1 MRLILAKKLLAGLWM
16 TVLTSSVTSSFA
28 AADARADTFKSLDSD
43 SADHS
48 CQIVLRQAELKRD
61 SNGQPQTETDASGVT
76 WYVFESTVDVA
87 IAPLSTGTS
96 VYLLYRNSEDPLWH
110 VAPGLTIEGAP
121 KGMQRLSFRIHEGTL
136 PAASGPSALPSSS
149 KKLHIIPFLQTADG
163 RRIFDH
169 NSSLST
175 SDSLVI
181 DSSNKWSINTPPTL
195 CPSAGRGSGT
205 LRFLGNWTMDQRG
218 LPQPGHSLVVE
229 YDLARLPQC
238 HSSSYNGLPA
248 WQTDASIRF
257 FPNGEEY
264 SASLNSLQNGKMV
277 ATPARF
283 EIPAEATH
291 AQVWFKTRGR
301 NCEAVWDSN
310 YGRNYEFSLRA
321 DVASSPSWA
330 GQWRLGRST
339 GQCQSVSQFDSLPE
353 EVTFSEG
360 ELKSCKVIEAEVLVP
375 GLTTAVET
383 SPEAIQAQVRW
394 SLDGVT
400 QQPVWLTF
408 AGRSGQNFR
417 YRWTIPSEFLS
428 KYSWR
433 KIEYSFQFSTD
444 GLFWLAAGRSNNRQ
458 NGTVH
463 PRTIEYR
470 AVP

>member
-1 MRLILAKKLLAGLWM
+1 MRRILAKKLLAGLWM
-16 TVLTSSVTSSFA
+16 TMLTNSVLSSFA
-28 AADARADTFKSLDSD
+28 SADVRADTFKALDSD

-61 SNGQPQTETDASGVT
+61 PDGRPQVETDSSGVS

-87 IAPLSTGTS
+87 LAPLSTGTS
-96 VYLLYRNSEDPLWH
+96 VYLLYRNSQDPLWR

-121 KGMQRLSFRIHEGTL
+121 KGMQRLSFRVHEGTL
-136 PAASGPSALPSSS
+136 PALPGTVELPSSNI
-149 KKLHIIPFLQTADG
+149 KLFVIPFLQTADG

-169 NSSLST
+169 NSSLSA

-181 DSSNKWSINTPPTL
+181 DSSSKWSISTSPTL

-205 LRFLGNWTMDQRG
+205 LRFLGNWTIDQRG

-248 WQTDASIRF
+248 WQTDAFIRF

-283 EIPAEATH
+283 EIPAEAIH

-310 YGRNYEFSLRA
+310 YGRNYDFSLRA
-321 DVASSPSWA
+321 DVASAPSWA
-330 GQWRLGRST
+330 GLWRLGRGS
-339 GQCQSVSQFDSLPE
+339 GQCQSVSQFDSLAE
-353 EVTFSEG
+353 EITFSEVQ
-360 ELKSCKVIEAEVLVP
+360 LKSCQMIEAEVLVP

-383 SPEAIQAQVRW
+383 SPEAIQARVIW
-394 SLDGVT
+394 TLDGAT
-400 QQPVWLTF
+400 QQPVWLTY

-428 KYSWR
+428 RYPWR
-433 KIEYSFQFSTD
+433 KLDYTFQFSTD
-444 GLFWLAAGRSNNRQ
+444 GLFWLTAGRAQNRQ

-470 AVP
+470 TVP